1 MTIKAGQTKETL
13 TLHQKSMRSILRLKE
28 VFYKYKLEFRI
39 FKQYF
44 FFKFQGSKRRY
55 EQSDHKKSYGHV
67 SLLLFTSLLPLNIE
81 T

>member
-1 MTIKAGQTKETL
+1 LTATNIIVEVKVTIKAGQTKETL

-44 FFKFQGSKRRY
+44 FKNFKAQN
-55 EQSDHKKSYGHV
+55 EDMNNQIKKNLMV
-67 SLLLFTSLLPLNIE
+67 M
-81 T
+81 

>member
-1 MTIKAGQTKETL
+1 LTATNIIVEVKVTIKAGQTKETL

-44 FFKFQGSKRRY
+44 FKNFKAQNEDMNNQIIKNLM
-55 EQSDHKKSYGHV
+55 V
-67 SLLLFTSLLPLNIE
+67 M
-81 T
+81 